1 MLNNGTTA
9 PSEADELLELFAA
22 ELDAIELLLED
33 EDSFDDDKKLEI
45 FELEILLIITTLL
58 VADEL
63 RDEDE
68 LVVDVLLAM
77 SVTELFARELFN
89 TELFIAEL
97 FIAELIATE
106 LLTAF
111 DDAVPLF
118 SPVDPP
124 PQATRPNKLILKTIP
139 RAPDCR
145 HIVSVVN
152 KGNSII

>member
-1 MLNNGTTA
+1 LLNNGTTA

-22 ELDAIELLLED
+22 ELDSIELLLED

-45 FELEILLIITTLL
+45 FELEILLIITTL
-58 VADEL
+58 VAEEL
-63 RDEDE
+63 RNEDE

-145 HIVSVVN
+145 HIASVVN